1 VGDALGGPLP
11 SAPIVTIL
19 LRFPGASLTL
29 YSHPRSVPAPRKQ
42 TAAHHAPAA
51 ARVPRGELVA
61 EAHDR
66 LRDLI
71 VRGRLAPGAPIIE
84 TEVAALLGVRRS
96 HLRAALLRLQQAGF
110 VISSTIGTYSRR
122 RVAPLT
128 LGDVQEL
135 FAVIGAL
142 EGVAARNAASLPA
155 RERAQL
161 VAGLRRINREL
172 RPSSRVTPKD
182 YHDLDGQFH
191 GLYVTRAGGARVRIL
206 HDAIKPQA
214 DRYALMYT
222 YALFDRITV
231 SASEH
236 EAIIDA
242 IDRGDPE
249 AARRAADANWRNAA
263 DRFRRFMDLAG
274 ERGNAIPA

>member
-1 VGDALGGPLP
+1 LP
-11 SAPIVTIL
+11 SSGIVTIL
-19 LRFPGASLTL
+19 SRFQRPRPEIASRAL
-29 YSHPRSVPAPRKQ
+29 VPQPARKQ
-42 TAAHHAPAA
+42 TAARRPPPP

-96 HLRAALLRLQQAGF
+96 HLRAALLRLQHTGF
-110 VISSTIGTYSRR
+110 VISSTIGTYSRS

-142 EGVAARNAASLPA
+142 EGVAARNAALLPA
-155 RERAQL
+155 RERSQL
-161 VAGLRRINREL
+161 VTALRRINREL
-172 RPSSRVTPKD
+172 RPSTRVTPAD
-182 YHDLDGQFH
+182 YHDIDGQFH
-191 GLYVTRAGGARVRIL
+191 ALYVTRAGGARVRML
-206 HDAIKPQA
+206 YDAVKPQA

-222 YALFDRITV
+222 YALYDQIGT
-231 SASEH
+231 SAAEH
-236 EAIIDA
+236 AAIIKA
-242 IDRGDPE
+242 IDAGE
-249 AARRAADANWRNAA
+249 ADAAQGAADANWRNAA
-263 DRFRRFMDLAG
+263 ERFRRFMDVAG

>member
-1 VGDALGGPLP
+1 
-11 SAPIVTIL
+11 
-19 LRFPGASLTL
+19 
-29 YSHPRSVPAPRKQ
+29 
-42 TAAHHAPAA
+42 
-51 ARVPRGELVA
+51 VA
-61 EAHDR
+61 DAHDR

-84 TEVAALLGVRRS
+84 TEVSGLLGVRRS
-96 HLRAALLRLQQAGF
+96 HLRAAILRLQQAGF
-110 VISSTIGTYSRR
+110 VISSTIGTYSRS

-142 EGVAARNAASLPA
+142 EGVAARNAAALPP
-155 RERAQL
+155 RDRTQL
-161 VAGLRRINREL
+161 VAALRRINREL
-172 RPSSRVTPKD
+172 RPSARVTPAD

-191 GLYVTRAGGARVRIL
+191 GLYVTRAGGARVRML
-206 HDAIKPQA
+206 YDAVKPQA

-222 YALFDRITV
+222 YALYDRIST

-236 EAIIDA
+236 DVIIAAIADGDA
-242 IDRGDPE
+242 D
-249 AARRAADANWRNAA
+249 AAQHAADANWRNAA
-263 DRFRRFMDLAG
+263 ERFRRFMDVAG

>member
-1 VGDALGGPLP
+1 VSP
-11 SAPIVTIL
+11 SA
-19 LRFPGASLTL
+19 
-29 YSHPRSVPAPRKQ
+29 RKQ
-42 TAAHHAPAA
+42 AAARTPQPA

-61 EAHDR
+61 EAHDK

-96 HLRAALLRLQQAGF
+96 HLRAALLRLQQTGF
-110 VISSTIGTYSRR
+110 VISSPIGTYSRS

-142 EGVAARNAASLPA
+142 EGLAARNAAALPA
-155 RERAQL
+155 RARAQL
-161 VAGLRRINREL
+161 VAALRRVNREL
-172 RPSSRVTPKD
+172 RPSARVTPRD

-191 GLYVTRAGGARVRIL
+191 ALYVTRAGGPRVRML
-206 HDAIKPQA
+206 YDAIKPQA

-222 YALFDRITV
+222 HALYDQIGT
-231 SASEH
+231 SAAEH
-236 EAIIDA
+236 DAIIEAIDGGDA
-242 IDRGDPE
+242 D
-249 AARRAADANWRNAA
+249 AAQRAADANWRNAA
-263 DRFRRFMDLAG
+263 ERFRRFIDVVG
-274 ERGNAIPA
+274 ERGNAVPA